1 MARATSSG
9 SPARS
14 IGGLALAS
22 AISLKRFRRG
32 WMRRMCRMWIGSVL
46 SAMWVNR
53 ADVRRW
59 AGFVARA
66 FQDRGGRPI
75 SELLTEAK
83 VRAAITSDPLL
94 RRDTSL
100 ADLRVD
106 DGVVTLLTR
115 TDGWPDPRDQM
126 VTLKQVKGI
135 TDVTTRRAPTASSMV
150 GGR

>member
-9 SPARS
+9 SPGRS

-32 WMRRMCRMWIGSVL
+32 WMRRMWIGSVL

-100 ADLRVD
+100 EDLRVE

-126 VTLKQVKGI
+126 VKLKQVKGI
-135 TDVTTRRAPTASSMV
+135 TDVTTRRAPTASSTV